1 MKQRIRS
8 AEDLSWLLDHTR
20 RFEGGQ
26 VTDLH
31 VQKRRLFDEG
41 SGRELLAGT
50 ALTAI
55 IRYELTCP
63 GGDGRDA
70 ITRIAKL
77 TMLGATDFSIFE
89 QEGSDC
95 SEIGV
100 IHAEVA
106 GGRLRFWFDPQG
118 ELYVICD
125 EAELEEVSMPSAGRP
140 DPLGITD
147 WTFQAQV
154 GDLPGVTWFLNHLDQ
169 AGIPCAWRAGKRS
182 TASHTAWRWEGH
194 LLPASNQDSS
204 AGGLVYVRTY
214 GPLDGCGFG
223 VTLRAC
229 DPKEGE
235 AGRLLLV
242 LADII
247 AQHVPGTGLAGRHIL
262 EGDEW
267 CGTLGQGS
275 TELAGDLTRARRGD
289 QPEPLMKVRSSDSHI
304 RPGASTSKD

>member
-1 MKQRIRS
+1 MKQRIRN
-8 AEDLSWLLDHTR
+8 AEDLSWLLNHTR

-31 VQKRRLFDEG
+31 IQKRRLFDEG
-41 SGRELLAGT
+41 SGRELIAGT

-55 IRYELTCP
+55 IRYELPYP
-63 GGDGRDA
+63 GGEGRDA
-70 ITRIAKL
+70 ITRVAKL

-100 IHAEVA
+100 IHAEAA

-118 ELYVICD
+118 ELYVLCD

-147 WTFQAQV
+147 WTFQAQA
-154 GDLPGVTWFLNHLDQ
+154 GDLPPVTWFLEHLDQ
-169 AGIPCAWRAGKRS
+169 AGIPCAWRAARRS
-182 TASHTAWRWEGH
+182 ASSHSAWRWEGH
-194 LLPASNQDSS
+194 LMPASNQDVS
-204 AGGLVYVRTY
+204 AGSLVYVRTY
-214 GPLDGCGFG
+214 GPLDGFGFG

-229 DPKEGE
+229 DPTEGE
-235 AGRLLLV
+235 AGRLLLA

-247 AQHVPGTGLAGRHIL
+247 ARHFQGTCLAGRHIL

-267 CGTLGQGS
+267 RGTQAQGPADV
-275 TELAGDLTRARRGD
+275 AGDLTRARREN
-289 QPEPLMKVRSSDSHI
+289 QPGPLTRVRSS
-304 RPGASTSKD
+304 G